1 MRSRRRTWGRAA
13 ARAWGRAWSFL
24 ALIVILPGVVPAGVA
39 AQEGA
44 PGEDPPSAECCSLLL
59 VPVGARA
66 MGMAGAYTA
75 RTGPDAVFRNPG
87 GLAGLTGSMFLV
99 HHSDMSLDVQVDAFT
114 VLVTPFSSTF
124 GLSYQLFDNGAI
136 TTTDQTGQVT
146 GEQTLR
152 DHLLVASFGTGLGAG
167 VGAGV
172 NLKLFQQRVDCT
184 GSSCGGVT
192 SVATTHAV
200 DLGVRYSPTWAR
212 SLELGL
218 AVVNLGPALHV
229 ENAEQADD
237 LPARLHVGAAYD
249 VLGLVQGDSTLAL
262 RVLLDVRDEVRDPG
276 TLTPSIGMELDVQRS
291 IFLRAGYTPGEGTGT
306 GAAVGVGIRYERIDI
321 AVARS
326 FVNSILEADSE
337 PFQVSFG
344 LYF

>member
-1 MRSRRRTWGRAA
+1 MTAAGRLDSP
-13 ARAWGRAWSFL
+13 GRGPVRGAL
-24 ALIVILPGVVPAGVA
+24 AVLLGLGLLAHPVA
-39 AQEGA
+39 TSAQQEG
-44 PGEDPPSAECCSLLL
+44 PGEAPASAECCPLLL

-87 GLAGLTGSMFLV
+87 GLAGLTGSMFLI

-152 DHLLVASFGTGLGAG
+152 DHLLVASFATGLGPS

-172 NLKLFQQRVDCT
+172 NLRLFQQRVDCT

-200 DLGVRYSPTWAR
+200 DLGVHYNPGWAP

-218 AVVNLGPALHV
+218 AVVNLGSRLQV
-229 ENAEQADD
+229 VNADQADH

-249 VLGLVQGDSTLAL
+249 VLGSIQQDTALAL
-262 RVLLDVRDEVRDPG
+262 RVLVDLRDDIREPG
-276 TLTPSIGMELDVQRS
+276 SSLTPSFGMELDLQRAV
-291 IFLRAGYTPGEGTGT
+291 FLRAGYTPGEGTGT

-344 LYF
+344 LNF